1 VWFLLQRFGGLRFL
15 TSTLWKVPS
24 SVDAKHIVGSCSR
37 VRLKISR
44 SHTLK
49 ADSDMGPAIS
59 SSIKHARLFD
69 REQRWSKDLNA
80 TRDKKV
86 VNHMTATT
94 GYIQTSIG
102 RVTGAWRCHGSK
114 AVPHD

>member
-1 VWFLLQRFGGLRFL
+1 MAPPAEIRWLAFFDKHAMEGSF
-15 TSTLWKVPS
+15 
-24 SVDAKHIVGSCSR
+24 VDAKHIVGSCSR

-86 VNHMTATT
+86 VNDMTATT
-94 GYIQTSIG
+94 GYR
-102 RVTGAWRCHGSK
+102 RVLAG
-114 AVPHD
+114 

>member
-1 VWFLLQRFGGLRFL
+1 MCECVWLLLQRFGGLRFL

-59 SSIKHARLFD
+59 SSSIKHARLFD

-86 VNHMTATT
+86 VDHMTATT
-94 GYIQTSIG
+94 GYRQVLAG
-102 RVTGAWRCHGSK
+102 
-114 AVPHD
+114 